1 MSNSI
6 FPDLNIP
13 ESDASP
19 AVLLS
24 DDFASLG
31 ALEAP
36 TPSKPKRAD
45 DDPIEV
51 MRKIF
56 VGRQVDEVRDQIARL
71 DRQISEL
78 RELLTG
84 RMQDLERSLREDMT
98 RFAEKTADAV
108 EQGRSSLVASVDDR
122 LRKVAASSVPR
133 HLLGEILKDLSSRL
147 QSNAS

>member
-6 FPDLNIP
+6 FSDLNIP

-24 DDFASLG
+24 DDFADLG
-31 ALEAP
+31 SLEAP
-36 TPSKPKRAD
+36 APPKPKRAD

-78 RELLTG
+78 RELLSG
-84 RMQDLERSLREDMT
+84 RMQDLERSLREDMA
-98 RFAEKTADAV
+98 RVAEKTADAV
-108 EQGRSSLVASVDDR
+108 EQSRSSLVASVDDR
-122 LRKVAASSVPR
+122 LRKLAANSVPR
-133 HLLGEILKDLSSRL
+133 QLLGEILKDLSSRI